1 MLIEFLKSPTG
12 TYKLAYNIGGKM
24 DCKDADL
31 VKKMVTDGTC
41 KVLEEPK
48 KTRKVFKKASK

>member
-12 TYKLAYNIGGKM
+12 TYNLAYNIGGRM

-31 VKKMVTDGTC
+31 VKRMVKDGTC
-41 KVLEEPK
+41 KVLEDPK
-48 KTRKVFKKASK
+48 KTKRVSKKTSK

>member
-31 VKKMVTDGTC
+31 VKKMVADGTW
-41 KVLEEPK
+41 KVLEKPK
-48 KTRKVFKKASK
+48 AKKVVKKSSN